1 MQKHPTKINLVTILK
16 ELPDPRLER
25 RKLHSL
31 CDVLTIALCA
41 ILCGAKSFE
50 DMEIFGDAKADWF
63 ETFLDLPNG
72 IPSHD
77 TFNRVFAALDP
88 QAFLESFIG
97 WTQSLR
103 AAVSQEIVALD
114 GKALRRAI
122 NQGDCPKV
130 IVSAWAAEN
139 GLTLGQLKV
148 DDKSNEITAVPKLL
162 RVLELS
168 GCIVT
173 LDAMGCQKEIAKEI
187 KEADADYVL
196 ALKGNHGTAHTEIKS
211 YLDDAIA
218 RKSPELAFVETVD
231 KGHGRLEVRR
241 YWQSGKVD
249 WFADKEKWEGL
260 QSIGVVEA
268 VREIKGQCSIE
279 RRYYLS
285 SLSVDVGSFGR
296 AVRSHWSVENQ
307 LHWVMDMDFGE
318 DQSRARSGNASE
330 NLATLR
336 RWALN
341 VIKSDQEKKKRS
353 LKGRMKAAGW
363 NNRYLLHLLGINLGA
378 VLDN

>member
-1 MQKHPTKINLVTILK
+1 MQERAKLNLITVLK
-16 ELPDPRLER
+16 EVPDPRVDR
-25 RKLHSL
+25 RKLHLLPDLLS
-31 CDVLTIALCA
+31 IAICA
-41 ILCGAKSFE
+41 LLCGADSFE
-50 DMEIFGDAKADWF
+50 DMEVFGEAKLDWF
-63 ETFLDLPNG
+63 ETFLELPHG

-88 QAFLESFIG
+88 QGFLECFMR

-103 AAVSQEIVALD
+103 TAVAEEVVALD

-122 NQGDCPKV
+122 NKGDCPKV
-130 IVSAWAAEN
+130 VVSAWAADN
-139 GLTLGQLKV
+139 GLALGQLKV
-148 DDKSNEITAVPKLL
+148 DDKSNEIKAVPKLL
-162 RVLELS
+162 RVLELA

-196 ALKGNHGTAHTEIKS
+196 ALKGNQGQAHAEVRS

-218 RKSPELAFVETVD
+218 RKTKELAFVETVD
-231 KGHGRLEVRR
+231 KGHGRLEARR
-241 YWQSGKVD
+241 YWQSSQLD
-249 WFADKEKWEGL
+249 WFADRSAWEGL
-260 QSIGVVEA
+260 QSVGVVEA
-268 VREIKGQCSIE
+268 TREINGQRSVE

-285 SLSVDVGSFGR
+285 SLSVDVKRFAR

-307 LHWVMDMDFGE
+307 LHWVLDVNFAE
-318 DQSRARSGNASE
+318 DQSRARSGYASE

-341 VIKSDQEKKKRS
+341 LIKSDQQKKKRS

-363 NNRYLLHLLGINLGA
+363 DNRYLLHLLGINLNA
-378 VLDN
+378 

>member
-1 MQKHPTKINLVTILK
+1 MEKPRKLSLITILK
-16 ELPDPRLER
+16 EVPDPRVDR

-31 CDVLTIALCA
+31 SDVLAIAICA
-41 ILCGAKSFE
+41 LLCGADSFE
-50 DMEIFGDAKADWF
+50 DMEVFGEAKSDWF
-63 ETFLDLPNG
+63 GTFLELPHG

-77 TFNRVFAALDP
+77 TFNRVFAAIDP
-88 QAFLESFIG
+88 EKFLECFMR

-103 AAVSQEIVALD
+103 SAITEEIVALD

-122 NQGDCPKV
+122 NAGDCPKV
-130 IVSAWAAEN
+130 VVSAWAADN
-139 GLTLGQLKV
+139 GLALGQLKT

-162 RVLELS
+162 RALELG

-196 ALKGNHGTAHTEIKS
+196 ALKGNHGLTHAEIKS
-211 YLDDAIA
+211 YLDEAIS
-218 RKSPELAFVETVD
+218 RKAKELAYVEILD
-231 KGHGRLEVRR
+231 KGHGRLETRR
-241 YWQSGKVD
+241 YWQSGQLD
-249 WFADKEKWEGL
+249 WFEDRSSWEGL
-260 QSIGVVEA
+260 QSVGVVEA
-268 VREIKGQCSIE
+268 VRELNGQSSVE

-285 SLSVDVGSFGR
+285 SLSVDVNRFAR
-296 AVRSHWSVENQ
+296 AVRSHWSIENQ
-307 LHWVMDMDFGE
+307 LHWVMDVNFKE
-318 DQSRARSGNASE
+318 DQSRARSGYAAE

-341 VIKSDQEKKKRS
+341 LIKADQQKKKRS

-363 NNRYLLHLLGINLGA
+363 DNRYLLHLLGINLNA
-378 VLDN
+378 